1 VAAALG
7 AIIGMD
13 QNLAIQLVIQ
23 GLLLGGIYGLI
34 ALGLS
39 LIFGVMGV
47 INFAHGQMMVMAM
60 YVSYWI
66 FVLLGIDP
74 YLSLVIVAAVIFVL
88 GYLIQSTVVNRILDY
103 PEAMQVLPLVSMG
116 LILENL
122 ALLLWGP
129 DHRSPQ
135 TALSLEALWIGPV
148 MIDVSRLIAF
158 ALAIL
163 ITILIFIFLKKT
175 DIGKSIRAASDNRT
189 AAILVGINVNRIYN
203 ASFALGAA
211 TTAAAGVLLLP
222 IMPISPYMGHDFTLI
237 AFIVVILG
245 GMGNLI
251 GALIGGLILGVAES
265 ASTLFLPATLKH
277 AVSFSILI
285 IIMLF
290 RPQGIFGGKK

>member
-1 VAAALG
+1 
-7 AIIGMD
+7 M
-13 QNLAIQLVIQ
+13 
-23 GLLLGGIYGLI
+23 I
-34 ALGLS
+34 AMGLS
-39 LIFGVMGV
+39 LIFGVMGI

-135 TALSLEALWIGPV
+135 TALSLAALWIGPV

-158 ALAIL
+158 VLAIC
-163 ITILIFIFLKKT
+163 ITALIFVFLKKT
-175 DIGKSIRAASDNRT
+175 DIGKCIRAASDNRT
-189 AAILVGINVNRIYN
+189 GAILVGINVNRIYN
-203 ASFALGAA
+203 VSFAIGAA

-245 GMGNLI
+245 GMGNLL
-251 GALIGGLILGVAES
+251 GALVGGVILGVAES

-277 AVSFSILI
+277 VVSFSILI

-290 RPQGIFGGKK
+290 RPQGIFGGKS

>member
-1 VAAALG
+1 MAAAVG
-7 AIIGMD
+7 TVIGMD
-13 QNLAIQLVIQ
+13 PNLALQLIIQ
-23 GLLLGGIYGLI
+23 GILLGGIYGLI
-34 ALGLS
+34 AMGLS

-74 YLSLVIVAAVIFVL
+74 YLSLVIVAMVIFLL
-88 GYLIQSTVVNRILDY
+88 GYGIQSTVVNRILDY
-103 PEAMQVLPLVSMG
+103 PEAIQVLPLVSMG
-116 LILENL
+116 LILENF

-158 ALAIL
+158 MLAIF
-163 ITILIFIFLKKT
+163 ITVLIFIFLKKT
-175 DIGKSIRAASDNRT
+175 NIGKCIRAASDNRT
-189 AAILVGINVNRIYN
+189 GAILVGINVNRIYN
-203 ASFALGAA
+203 TSFALGAA

-251 GALIGGLILGVAES
+251 GALVGGLILGVAES

-277 AVSFSILI
+277 VVSFSILI

-290 RPQGIFGGKK
+290 RPQGIFGGKS

>member
-1 VAAALG
+1 
-7 AIIGMD
+7 MD
-13 QNLAIQLVIQ
+13 SNLAVQLIIQ
-23 GLLLGGIYGLI
+23 GVLLGGIYGLI

-47 INFAHGQMMVMAM
+47 INFAHGQMMVMGM

-103 PEAMQVLPLVSMG
+103 PEAIQVLPLVSMG
-116 LILENL
+116 LVLENL
-122 ALLLWGP
+122 ALLFWGP

-135 TALSLEALWIGPV
+135 TALSLKTYWIGSV

-158 ALAIL
+158 VLAIL

-175 DIGKSIRAASDNRT
+175 TTGKRIRAAADNRT
-189 AAILVGINVNRIYN
+189 GAILVGINVDRIYN
-203 ASFALGAA
+203 SSFALGAA

-222 IMPISPYMGHDFTLI
+222 LMPLSPHMGHDFTLT

-251 GALIGGLILGVAES
+251 GALVGGLILGVAES

-290 RPQGIFGGKK
+290 RPQGLLGGKK

>member
-1 VAAALG
+1 
-7 AIIGMD
+7 MD
-13 QNLAIQLVIQ
+13 PNLALQLIIQ
-23 GLLLGGIYGLI
+23 GILLGGIYGLI
-34 ALGLS
+34 AMGLS

-74 YLSLVIVAAVIFVL
+74 YLSLVIVAMVIFLL
-88 GYLIQSTVVNRILDY
+88 GYGIQSTVVNRILDY
-103 PEAMQVLPLVSMG
+103 PEAIQVLPLVSMG
-116 LILENL
+116 LILENF

-158 ALAIL
+158 MLAIF
-163 ITILIFIFLKKT
+163 ITVLIFIFLKKT
-175 DIGKSIRAASDNRT
+175 NIGKCIRAASDNRT
-189 AAILVGINVNRIYN
+189 GAILVGINVNRIYN
-203 ASFALGAA
+203 TSFALGAT

-251 GALIGGLILGVAES
+251 GALVGGLILGVAES

-277 AVSFSILI
+277 VVSFSILI

-290 RPQGIFGGKK
+290 RPQGIFGGKS

>member
-1 VAAALG
+1 
-7 AIIGMD
+7 MD
-13 QNLAIQLVIQ
+13 STLAIQLTIQ
-23 GLLLGGIYGLI
+23 GILLGGIYGLI

-74 YLSLVIVAAVIFVL
+74 YLSLVIVAAVIFIL
-88 GYLIQSTVVNRILDY
+88 GYLIQATVVNRILDY

-158 ALAIL
+158 VLAIC
-163 ITILIFIFLKKT
+163 ITALIFIFLKKT
-175 DIGKSIRAASDNRT
+175 DIGKCIRAASDNRT
-189 AAILVGINVNRIYN
+189 GAILVGINVNRIYN
-203 ASFALGAA
+203 ASFAIGAA

-222 IMPISPYMGHDFTLI
+222 IIPITPHMGHDFTLI

-245 GMGNLI
+245 GMGNLL
-251 GALIGGLILGVAES
+251 GALVGGLILGVAES

-277 AVSFSILI
+277 VVSFSILI

-290 RPQGIFGGKK
+290 RPQGIFGGKS

>member
-1 VAAALG
+1 
-7 AIIGMD
+7 MD
-13 QNLAIQLVIQ
+13 SDLAVQLIIQ
-23 GLLLGGIYGLI
+23 GILLGGIYGLI

-74 YLSLVIVAAVIFVL
+74 YISLVVVAAVIFVL
-88 GYLIQSTVVNRILDY
+88 GYLVQFSIVNRILDY
-103 PEAMQVLPLVSMG
+103 PEAIQVLPLVSLG
-116 LILENL
+116 LVLENF

-135 TALSLEALWIGPV
+135 TALSLKTFWIGTV

-158 ALAIL
+158 VLAII
-163 ITILIFIFLKKT
+163 ITVLIFVFLKKSN
-175 DIGKSIRAASDNRT
+175 IGKCIRAASDNRT
-189 AAILVGINVNRIYN
+189 GAILVGINVDRIN
-203 ASFALGAA
+203 NTSFALGAA

-222 IMPISPYMGHDFTLI
+222 LMPVSPHMGHDFTLT

-251 GALIGGLILGVAES
+251 GALVGGLILGVAES
-265 ASTLFLPATLKH
+265 TSTLFLPATLKQV
-277 AVSFSILI
+277 VSFSILV

-290 RPQGIFGGKK
+290 RPQGLFGGKK

>member
-1 VAAALG
+1 
-7 AIIGMD
+7 MD
-13 QNLAIQLVIQ
+13 QNLALQLIIQ
-23 GLLLGGIYGLI
+23 GILLGGIYGLI

-74 YLSLVIVAAVIFVL
+74 YLSLVIVAAVIFAL
-88 GYLIQSTVVNRILDY
+88 GYLIQASVVNRILDY

-122 ALLLWGP
+122 ALLFWGP

-135 TALSLEALWIGPV
+135 TALSLETLWIGPI

-158 ALAIL
+158 ILAIF

-175 DIGKSIRAASDNRT
+175 SLGKSIRAASDNRT
-189 AAILVGINVNRIYN
+189 GAILVGINVDRINN

-222 IMPISPYMGHDFTLI
+222 LMPISPHMGHDFTLT

-265 ASTLFLPATLKH
+265 VSTLFLPATLKQV
-277 AVSFSILI
+277 VSFSILI

-290 RPQGIFGGKK
+290 RPQGLFGGKK

>member
-1 VAAALG
+1 
-7 AIIGMD
+7 MD
-13 QNLAIQLVIQ
+13 PNLALQLIIQ
-23 GLLLGGIYGLI
+23 GILLGGIYGLI
-34 ALGLS
+34 AMGLS

-74 YLSLVIVAAVIFVL
+74 YLSLVIVAMVIFLL
-88 GYLIQSTVVNRILDY
+88 GYGIQSTVVNRILDY
-103 PEAMQVLPLVSMG
+103 PEAIQVLPLVSMG
-116 LILENL
+116 LILENF

-158 ALAIL
+158 MLAIF
-163 ITILIFIFLKKT
+163 ITVLIFIFLKKT
-175 DIGKSIRAASDNRT
+175 NIGKCIRAASDNRT
-189 AAILVGINVNRIYN
+189 GAILVGINVNRIYN
-203 ASFALGAA
+203 TSFALGAA

-251 GALIGGLILGVAES
+251 GALVGGLILGVAES

-277 AVSFSILI
+277 VVSFSILI

-290 RPQGIFGGKK
+290 RPQGIFGGKS

>member
-1 VAAALG
+1 
-7 AIIGMD
+7 MD
-13 QNLAIQLVIQ
+13 STLAFQLIIQ

-34 ALGLS
+34 AMGLS

-88 GYLIQSTVVNRILDY
+88 GYGIQSTVVNRILDY

-135 TALSLEALWIGPV
+135 TALSLETLWIGPV

-158 ALAIL
+158 VLAIFITVL
-163 ITILIFIFLKKT
+163 ILIFLKKT
-175 DIGKSIRAASDNRT
+175 DIGKCIRAASDNRT
-189 AAILVGINVNRIYN
+189 GAILVGINVNRIYN
-203 ASFALGAA
+203 ASFAIGAA

-245 GMGNLI
+245 GMGNLLR
-251 GALIGGLILGVAES
+251 ALVGGLILGVAES

-277 AVSFSILI
+277 VVSFSILI

-290 RPQGIFGGKK
+290 RPQGIFGGKS

>member
-1 VAAALG
+1 
-7 AIIGMD
+7 MD
-13 QNLAIQLVIQ
+13 VTLTLQLLVQ
-23 GLLLGGIYGLI
+23 GILLGGIYGLI

-60 YVSYWI
+60 YVSFWI

-88 GYLIQSTVVNRILDY
+88 GYAIQSSLVNRILDY
-103 PEAMQVLPLVSMG
+103 PEAIQVLPLVSLG
-116 LILENL
+116 LVLENF

-135 TALSLEALWIGPV
+135 TALSLETLWLGPV

-158 ALAIL
+158 CLAIL
-163 ITILIFIFLKKT
+163 ITILIFIFLKKSN
-175 DIGKSIRAASDNRT
+175 IGKCIRAAADNRT
-189 AAILVGINVNRIYN
+189 GAILVGINVDRVNN
-203 ASFALGAA
+203 TSFALGAA
-211 TTAAAGVLLLP
+211 TAAAAGVLLLP
-222 IMPISPYMGHDFTLI
+222 LMPVSPHIGHDFTLT

-245 GMGNLI
+245 GMGNLM

-265 ASTLFLPATLKH
+265 TSTLFLPATLKQV
-277 AVSFSILI
+277 VSFSILI

-290 RPQGIFGGKK
+290 RPQGLFRGKK

>member
-1 VAAALG
+1 
-7 AIIGMD
+7 MD
-13 QNLAIQLVIQ
+13 PNLAVQLIVQ
-23 GLLLGGIYGLI
+23 GVLLGGIYGLI

-47 INFAHGQMMVMAM
+47 INFAHGQIMVMAM

-122 ALLLWGP
+122 ALLFWGP

-135 TALSLEALWIGPV
+135 TALSLTTFWIGSV

-158 ALAIL
+158 VLAIL

-175 DIGKSIRAASDNRT
+175 TIGKRIRAASDNRT
-189 AAILVGINVNRIYN
+189 GAILVGINVDRVYN
-203 ASFALGAA
+203 FSFALGAA

-222 IMPISPYMGHDFTLI
+222 LMPLSPYMGHDFTLT

-251 GALIGGLILGVAES
+251 GALVGGLILGVAES

-290 RPQGIFGGKK
+290 RPQGLLGGKK